1 MAAADGIIVPVPFAT
16 RVSLPGV
23 ILESATHMSETLD
36 ARRKRLIHRSR
47 YTGMKETDILLGS
60 FAMQYVP
67 VFTAAE
73 LDAYERLLTEQDP
86 DIFDWATGRS
96 AAPQEHNTPVLKLLI
111 NHRVA

>member
-1 MAAADGIIVPVPFAT
+1 
-16 RVSLPGV
+16 
-23 ILESATHMSETLD
+23 MSETLD

-60 FAMQYVP
+60 FAVQYVP
-67 VFTAAE
+67 GFTAAE

-86 DIFDWATGRS
+86 DIFDWATGRN
-96 AAPQEHNTPVLKLLI
+96 AAPQEHNTPVLKLLM